1 MEVRRRELHVLEQAL
16 NLTASKCKG
25 ARMITRRNFGAAAL
39 ALAASRPIWSDDA
52 RAAVF
57 PAAAGLAKDI
67 AILRQA
73 YETMHPG
80 LYRYNSKAEMDARF
94 DALAK
99 TFPKSRTLQEAFLAL
114 TRFTSAIKCGHTY
127 SSFFNQPKATAE
139 MLFAGRDKLPLHFKW
154 RGGKMIVVKDLSPGG
169 KIARGT
175 EVLTIDGVE
184 TKTVLE
190 TLTPLVRADG
200 SNDAKRR
207 YLLEA
212 KGLESIETFDVYY
225 PLVFP
230 IKKQEFALTLRA
242 PDGTESS
249 TILPAID
256 LAERR
261 AARTAKQPAVKDGPK
276 DWSLTYRDDVAVLK
290 MDDWVT
296 YNTKWDWRGFLDN
309 GFLELAAK
317 RPKGLVVD
325 LRGNEGG
332 EDCGNEIV
340 ARLIGEDLKLEA
352 YERRVRFR
360 KAPENLWPYLN
371 TWDNSFR
378 TLGEGAEDIGGG
390 FYRLTATAGG
400 GQVIKPKSPRFL
412 GKVAVLIDA
421 GNSSATF
428 QFASLMKREKL
439 GVLIGETTGGN
450 QRGINGGAYFFL
462 QLPAS
467 QLEAELPLIGSFPM
481 DQRPDAGVDPDIAV
495 AEAAADI
502 AAGRDPVMD
511 AALAKLRA

>member
-1 MEVRRRELHVLEQAL
+1 MLTRRE
-16 NLTASKCKG
+16 
-25 ARMITRRNFGAAAL
+25 FGYL
-39 ALAASRPIWSDDA
+39 ALA
-52 RAAVF
+52 F
-57 PAAAGLAKDI
+57 AAAPGARSATAGWPQGDLAKDI

-73 YETMHPG
+73 YETIHPG
-80 LYRYNSKAEMDARF
+80 LYRYNTKADMDARF

-99 TFPKSRTLQEAFLAL
+99 AFPKSRTIQEAFLTL
-114 TRFTSAIKCGHTY
+114 TRFTSTIKCGHTY
-127 SSFFNQPKATAE
+127 SSFFNQPKSTEEA
-139 MLFAGRDKLPLHFKW
+139 LFGGRDKLPLHFKW
-154 RGGKMIVVKDLSPGG
+154 RAGRMIVVKDLTPGA

-175 EVLTIDGVE
+175 EVLTINGVAA
-184 TKTVLE
+184 KTVLD

-230 IKKQEFALTLRA
+230 LKSPEFVLTLRA
-242 PDGTESS
+242 PDGKETSAV
-249 TILPAID
+249 LPAIN
-256 LAERR
+256 LAARR
-261 AARTAKQPAVKDGPK
+261 AARISKQPAAKDGPK
-276 DWSLTYRDDVAVLK
+276 DWSLTYREDVAVLK

-309 GFLELAAK
+309 CFLELAAK
-317 RPKGLVVD
+317 RPKGLIVD

-340 ARLIGEDLKLEA
+340 ARLIEKDLSPENA
-352 YERRVRFR
+352 ERRVRFR

-378 TLGEGAEDIGGG
+378 TLGEGAEDAGGG
-390 FYRLTATAGG
+390 FYRLKAGAADG
-400 GQVIKPKSPRFL
+400 RSIKPKGPRFL

-428 QFASLMKREKL
+428 QFASLIKRQKL

-467 QLEAELPLIGSFPM
+467 QLEAELPLVGYFPK
-481 DQRPDAGVDPDIAV
+481 DERPDAGIDPDIAV
-495 AEAAADI
+495 AESAEDI
-502 AAGRDPVMD
+502 AAGGDPVME
-511 AALAKLRA
+511 AGLARVRA